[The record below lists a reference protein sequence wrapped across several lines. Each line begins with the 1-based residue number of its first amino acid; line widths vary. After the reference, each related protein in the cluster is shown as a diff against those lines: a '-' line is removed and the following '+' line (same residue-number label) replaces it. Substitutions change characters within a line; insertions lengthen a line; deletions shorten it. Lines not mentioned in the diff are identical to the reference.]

1 MSRRSRRRNGGGEK
15 RWLGKA
21 ALGLLVLGV
30 VALGAGY
37 AAVRG
42 YLHSEA
48 FRKFLSA
55 EAGKVAGVT
64 GEFSPFRWQ
73 GLAVDTE
80 GFEATGKGM
89 VTGVKADGLH
99 TEVGLGGLGRGVW
112 EIKGTNVRRLEL
124 SVDARKRVD
133 EETMVTEDVKSE
145 KPAARPGW
153 LPRDA
158 ELLQMEVKQLAVR
171 AILEEGL
178 VTAGGM
184 RVTAEQAGAKGVYRA
199 EVTGGTVSLPFKL
212 VPGLRL
218 NHVRARY
225 QDRQV
230 FLTEARMEAWE
241 NGSIVGTGE
250 WDTRTRRYSL
260 EGNATGV
267 RTEDLFGE
275 DWAKRLTGE
284 VVSDFTLENPA
295 GSPQARGTLEVNNA
309 VLTALPMLDA
319 LAAYAD
325 TRRFRVLAL
334 NEARTAWDWKKGE
347 LILSNLVLSS
357 EGLVRLEGTMT
368 VRGRD
373 IDGIFRLGLAPGT
386 LARIP
391 GAETDVFLPG
401 ERGLLWSPL
410 RVTGTLDNPKEDL
423 TDRLIAAAG
432 MRMFDMIPE
441 TGEKVIK
448 FTRSVLESP
457 ENTEKAVK
465 AVETG
470 VKILGEGTKAVR
482 EVSGILDGI
491 LGGDRERKED
501 KEEP

>member
-1 MSRRSRRRNGGGEK
+1 MSRRSRRKNSGGEK

-21 ALGLLVLGV
+21 AVGLLVLAV

-42 YLHSEA
+42 YLHSDS

-80 GFEATGKGM
+80 GFKATGKGM

-99 TEVGLGGLGRGVW
+99 TEVGLGGLSRGVW
-112 EIKGTNVRRLEL
+112 EIKGTNVRLLEL

-133 EETMVTEDVKSE
+133 EETMVKEDIKSE
-145 KPAARPGW
+145 KPATRPGW

-158 ELLQMEVKQLAVR
+158 ELQQVEVRQLAVR

-184 RVTAEQAGAKGVYRA
+184 RVMAEQAGAKGAYRA
-199 EVTGGTVSLPFKL
+199 EISGGTVNLPFKL
-212 VPGLRL
+212 VPELRL
-218 NHVRARY
+218 DHVRVRY

-241 NGSIVGTGE
+241 NCSIVGTGE
-250 WDTRTRRYSL
+250 WDTRTRRYSM
-260 EGNATGV
+260 EGNATGI
-267 RTEDLFGE
+267 RTEDLFGA

-295 GSPQARGTLEVNNA
+295 GPPQAHGTLTVNNA

-325 TRRFRVLAL
+325 TRRFRVLTL
-334 NEARTAWDWKKGE
+334 DEARTDWNWKKGE
-347 LILSNLVLSS
+347 LTLSKLALSS
-357 EGLVRLEGTMT
+357 EGLVRLEGTLII
-368 VRGRD
+368 RGKEL
-373 IDGIFRLGLAPGT
+373 DGVFRLGLAPGT
-386 LARIP
+386 LSRIP

-410 RVTGTLDNPKEDL
+410 RVTGTLDDPKEDL

-441 TGEKVIK
+441 TGEKAIK
-448 FTRSVLESP
+448 FTRSMLDSP

-491 LGGDRERKED
+491 LGGEREGKED